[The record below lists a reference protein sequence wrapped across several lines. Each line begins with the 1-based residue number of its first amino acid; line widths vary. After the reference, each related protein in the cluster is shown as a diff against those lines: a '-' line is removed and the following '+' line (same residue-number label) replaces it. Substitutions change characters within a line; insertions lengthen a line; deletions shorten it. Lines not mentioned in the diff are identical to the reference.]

1 MRISTL
7 FITCCLLLVPV
18 YGFSAQHDG
27 PVVPQTQKPVGVG
40 TSPIKAKPAQK
51 PKSTSSKDKVSAAGY
66 GEDPGEETQERPN
79 PLNKQGQNRPAPVK
93 APVR

>member
-7 FITCCLLLVPV
+7 FMSCCLLLVTA

-27 PVVPQTQKPVGVG
+27 PAVPQVQKPTGI
-40 TSPIKAKPAQK
+40 SPIKAKPAQK
-51 PKSTSSKDKVSAAGY
+51 PKSTSSKDKISATGY

-79 PLNKQGQNRPAPVK
+79 PLNKQGLNRPDPVK
-93 APVR
+93 TPPVR